1 MRYLEKYACSR
12 LLVNPRWFPCT
23 LLLSLFMFHS
33 LYSRAQTATD
43 IKGIVTSAE
52 DQKPVP
58 GVTVKVKGGT
68 ASTVTDQQG
77 AFAIRASAANTVL
90 VFSHAGFVTLEEA
103 VKGRTSLTIALTID
117 VKEIEDVVVIGYTT
131 VKRKDL
137 TGAVSSVG
145 AKQLRDVPV
154 NSVAE
159 ALTGRLAGVRI
170 TSAEGQPGSESTIK
184 IRGGGSI
191 TQDNSPL
198 YIIDGV
204 QVENGFAGL
213 SPQDIESVDVLKDV
227 ASTAIYGARGA
238 NGVVIVTTKSGK
250 EGKTKLTYNGMAGIR
265 QLPQALKLLD
275 PYNFILYQ
283 YERSRFTTEEANG
296 FSTIYGDDL
305 ERYKTLPAV
314 DWQDKIFGRNA
325 FMQTHN
331 IGMSG
336 GTKTTQFNL
345 SFTHNEEDG
354 IMINSGLKRTLF
366 NFKLDHR
373 ADNKLR
379 VGLNFRYS
387 RENSTGAGSSDEGGS
402 TYNGLRHTVKYRPFL
417 LEEGSADII
426 DDEEYY
432 DATNSGNGLGII
444 NPLLLNNAQWRE
456 RRTEVVN
463 IGGYLNYAFS
473 KQFSFRST
481 VGVDRN
487 VQDRKSFDGSIT
499 SNARLNGASLPLI
512 VGIELPRTS
521 FNNSNVLTFTHRGG
535 NSRLNVMAGQELYMT
550 NTHREENRLRYF
562 PESIT
567 PEKAFGQLS
576 LGSTVPLYP
585 QSLITESSL
594 LSFFSRVDYDYD
606 GRYIASASIRADGS
620 SKFAADQRWGYFP
633 SASLAWRISREA
645 FMEKLHWLSDLKLR
659 VSYGQAGNNRI
670 DDYLF
675 LNTYSATVQYPLNEG
690 LNPGYVANGLA
701 NSRLKW
707 ETTVSRNIG
716 LDVAFFN
723 NRLQLTA
730 DAYKNTVQDLL
741 IPIRIPVSSGHAQQL
756 QNVGTTSNTG
766 IELSLSAAVIQS
778 KNFTWSSNFN
788 IAFNRNKVEKL
799 TGYLDYFYANS
810 GFGISGQPADFIVK
824 TGQPVG
830 SMYGYV
836 NDGFYTVNDFDY
848 DAGTGVYTLKDGVT
862 DVSGAIGV
870 AQPGWMK
877 LKDLDGNHIIDEN
890 DKTIIGNATPKFEG
904 GWMNQFNYKSFDL
917 SLFVNFVYGNTIYNA
932 NKIEF
937 TNAYSR
943 HTNMLDIMKDRWR
956 TVDDA
961 GNIVQRVSTVGGKQ
975 VVTGVAPDQ
984 LAALNSHAK
993 IWQPISG
1000 AGAFYPTSWVM
1011 EDGSFLRLNNITLG
1025 YTFPQSLLKKAKI
1038 ANLRAY
1044 VTVNNLAVLT
1054 NYTGYDP
1061 EVNARRQTPLTPG
1074 VDYSAYPRSRAFLF
1088 GLNLTL

>member
-1 MRYLEKYACSR
+1 MRYLEKYACAR
-12 LLVNPRWFPCT
+12 LLDSHRWLCVAICWMVIIGNP
-23 LLLSLFMFHS
+23 LS
-33 LYSRAQTATD
+33 SRAQTGGTV
-43 IKGIVTSAE
+43 KGIVTSAE
-52 DQKPVP
+52 DNKPIA
-58 GVTVKVKGGT
+58 GVTVKIKGGT
-68 ASTVTDQQG
+68 TSALTDQQG
-77 AFAIRASAANTVL
+77 AFTIKADGANTVL
-90 VFSHAGFVTLEEA
+90 LFSHAGFAPLEEA
-103 VKGRTSLTIALTID
+103 VKGRAELAIALTID
-117 VKEIEDVVVIGYTT
+117 VKEIDDVVVIGYTT

-137 TGAVSSVG
+137 TGSVSSVG

-154 NSVAE
+154 NNVAE

-170 TSAEGQPGSESTIK
+170 TSAEGQPGSDFSIRV
-184 IRGGGSI
+184 RGGGSI

-204 QVENGFAGL
+204 QVEDGFAGL

-238 NGVVIVTTKSGK
+238 NGVVIITTKGGK
-250 EGKTKLTYNGMAGIR
+250 EGNTRLTYNGMAGIR
-265 QLPQALKLLD
+265 QLPQSLNLLD

-283 YERSRFTTEEANG
+283 FERSRFTTEETNA
-296 FSTIYGDDL
+296 FTTLYGDDL
-305 ERYKTLPAV
+305 ERFKNIPAV
-314 DWQDKIFGRNA
+314 DWQDKMFGRNA
-325 FMQTHN
+325 LMQTHN
-331 IGMSG
+331 VGLSG
-336 GTKTTQFNL
+336 GNKTTQFNL

-373 ADNKLR
+373 ANTKLR

-387 RENSTGAGSSDEGGS
+387 RENVTGAGSSDEGGS
-402 TYNGLRHTVKYRPFL
+402 TYNGLRHTVKYRPFM
-417 LEEGSADII
+417 LEEGNVDIV
-426 DDEEYY
+426 DDEEYF
-432 DATNSGNGLGII
+432 DATNTGNGLGII
-444 NPLLLNNAQWRE
+444 NPILLNNAQWRS

-463 IGGYLNYAFS
+463 IGGYLNYTLS

-487 VQDRKSFDGSIT
+487 TQDRRSFDGSIT

-512 VGIELPRTS
+512 AMIEQPRTS
-521 FNNSNVLTFTHRGG
+521 FNNSNVLTFKHTTSK
-535 NSRLNVMAGQELYMT
+535 SRLTLMAGQELYMT
-550 NTHREENRLRYF
+550 NTHREESRLRYF
-562 PESIT
+562 PESVT
-567 PEKAFGQLS
+567 PDKAFGQLS

-585 QSLITESSL
+585 QSRITESAL
-594 LSFFSRVDYDYD
+594 LSFFSRADYDFD
-606 GRYIASASIRADGS
+606 GKYIASASIRADGS
-620 SKFAADQRWGYFP
+620 SKFAENQRWGYFP
-633 SASLAWRISREA
+633 SASLAWRISKES
-645 FMEKLHWLSDLKLR
+645 FMDKLLWLSDLKLR

-670 DDYLF
+670 DDYLY

-690 LNPGYVANGLA
+690 LNPGYVANSLA

-716 LDVAFFN
+716 LDLALFN
-723 NRLQLTA
+723 NRIQFTA
-730 DAYKNTVQDLL
+730 DAYKNTVRDLL
-741 IPIRIPVSSGHAQQL
+741 IPIRIPVSSGHIEQL

-766 IELSLSAAVIQS
+766 IEFSLNAAVIRQ
-778 KNFTWSSNFN
+778 KEFTWSSNFN

-799 TGYLDYFYANS
+799 TGYLDYFYASS
-810 GFGISGQPADFIVK
+810 GFGVSGQPADFIVK
-824 TGQPVG
+824 TGQSVG

-836 NDGFYTVNDFDY
+836 NDGFYNVNDFDY
-848 DAGTGVYTLKDGVT
+848 DAATSTYTLKKGVT
-862 DVSGAIGV
+862 DVGGAIGV

-877 LKDLDGNHIIDEN
+877 LKDLDGNGIIDES

-904 GWMNQFNYKSFDL
+904 GWLNQFNYKNFDL
-917 SLFVNFVYGNTIYNA
+917 SVFVNFVYGNNIYNA
-932 NKIEF
+932 NKVEF

-961 GNIVQRVSTVGGKQ
+961 GNIVQRVTTVGGKQ

-984 LAALNSHAK
+984 LAALNRNAQV
-993 IWQPISG
+993 WQPIAG

-1025 YTFPQSLLKKAKI
+1025 YTFPKSVLKKAGV

-1054 NYTGYDP
+1054 NYSGYDP

-1074 VDYSAYPRSRAFLF
+1074 VDYSAYPRSRGYFF

>member
-1 MRYLEKYACSR
+1 ML
-12 LLVNPRWFPCT
+12 T
-23 LLLSLFMFHS
+23 I
-33 LYSRAQTATD
+33 AQTPTTV
-43 IKGIVTSAE
+43 KGVVTSAE
-52 DQKPVP
+52 DNKPIA
-58 GVTVKVKGGT
+58 GVTVKIKGGT
-68 ASTVTDQQG
+68 TSALTDQQG
-77 AFAIRASAANTVL
+77 AFTIKADGTNTVL
-90 VFSHAGFVTLEEA
+90 VFSHAGFTTLEEA
-103 VKGRTSLTIALTID
+103 VKGRTELSIQLAID
-117 VKEIEDVVVIGYTT
+117 IKEIEDVVVIGYTT

-170 TSAEGQPGSESTIK
+170 TSAEGQPGSDFSIR

-204 QVENGFAGL
+204 QVEDGFAGL

-238 NGVVIVTTKSGK
+238 NGVVIITTKSGK

-265 QLPQALKLLD
+265 QLPRSLKLLSPSD
-275 PYNFILYQ
+275 FISYQ
-283 YERSRFTTEEANG
+283 FERSRFTNEETNA
-296 FSTIYGDDL
+296 FTTLYGDDL
-305 ERYKTLPAV
+305 ERYKTIPAV

-325 FMQTHN
+325 LMQTHN
-331 IGMSG
+331 VGLSG
-336 GTKTTQFNL
+336 GNKTTQFNL

-366 NFKLDHR
+366 NFKLDHK
-373 ADNKLR
+373 ANNKLR

-387 RENSTGAGSSDEGGS
+387 RENITGAGSSDEGGS
-402 TYNGLRHTVKYRPFL
+402 TYNGLRHTVKYRPFM
-417 LEEGSADII
+417 LEEGNVEVV
-426 DDEEYY
+426 DDEDYY
-432 DATNSGNGLGII
+432 DATNTGNGLGII
-444 NPLLLNNAQWRE
+444 NPILLNNAQWRE

-463 IGGYLNYAFS
+463 IGGYLNYAIS

-487 VQDRKSFDGSIT
+487 TQDRRSFDGSIT

-512 VGIELPRTS
+512 SMIELPRTS
-521 FNNSNVLTFTHRGG
+521 FNNSNVLTFKHTAG
-535 NSRLNVMAGQELYMT
+535 NSRLSVMAGQELYTT
-550 NTHREENRLRYF
+550 NTHREESRLRYF
-562 PESIT
+562 PESVT

-585 QSLITESSL
+585 QSRITESAL
-594 LSFFSRVDYDYD
+594 LSFFSRADYDFD
-606 GRYIASASIRADGS
+606 GKYIASVSIRADGS
-620 SKFAADQRWGYFP
+620 SKFAEDQRWGYFP
-633 SASLAWRISREA
+633 SASLAWRISKES
-645 FMEKLHWLSDLKLR
+645 FMDKMTWLSDLKLR
-659 VSYGQAGNNRI
+659 ASYGQAGNNRI
-670 DDYLF
+670 DDYLY

-690 LNPGYVANGLA
+690 LNPGYVANSLA

-716 LDVAFFN
+716 LDVALFN
-723 NRLQLTA
+723 NRIQLTA
-730 DAYKNTVQDLL
+730 DAYKNTVHDLL
-741 IPIRIPVSSGHAQQL
+741 IPIRIPVSSGQIEQL

-766 IELSLSAAVIQS
+766 IELNLSAAIVQAKS
-778 KNFTWSSNFN
+778 FSWNSNFN

-799 TGYLDYFYANS
+799 TGYLDYFYASS

-824 TGQPVG
+824 TGSPVG

-848 DAGTGVYTLKDGVT
+848 DVATTTYTLKKGVT
-862 DVSGAIGV
+862 DVGGAIGI

-877 LKDLDGNHIIDEN
+877 LKDLDGNGIIDES

-904 GWMNQFNYKSFDL
+904 GWLNQFNYKNFDL
-917 SLFVNFVYGNTIYNA
+917 SIFVNFVYGNTIYNA

-943 HTNMLDIMKDRWR
+943 HTNMLEIMKDRWR

-961 GNIVQRVSTVGGKQ
+961 GDIVQRVTTVGGKQ
-975 VVTGVAPDQ
+975 VVTGVAPDL
-984 LAALNSHAK
+984 LAELNKNAQ
-993 IWQPISG
+993 IWQPIAG

-1025 YTFPQSLLKKAKI
+1025 YAFPQSLLKKAKMG
-1038 ANLRAY
+1038 NLRAY
-1044 VTVNNLAVLT
+1044 VTVNNIAVLT
-1054 NYTGYDP
+1054 GYSGYDP

-1074 VDYSAYPRSRAFLF
+1074 VDYSAYPRSRAFFF
-1088 GLNLTL
+1088 GLNLSL